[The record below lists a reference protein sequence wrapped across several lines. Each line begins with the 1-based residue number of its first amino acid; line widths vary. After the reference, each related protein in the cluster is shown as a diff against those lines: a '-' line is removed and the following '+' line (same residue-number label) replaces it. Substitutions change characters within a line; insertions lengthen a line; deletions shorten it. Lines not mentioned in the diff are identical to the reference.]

1 MLSLF
6 MSPLGFASM
15 PHTTPHEDE
24 EHNPCT
30 TGADADTHKPPIW
43 TALGNTDCEGA
54 KVQSGADVTI
64 GKAGNMTAG
73 LEPITASYESQA
85 MCARPAPQ
93 PPRTKIHFPSPP
105 STHLPQPHEPVYPSQ
120 HVRTQFGAGARST
133 CTGTWAPSTRTRA
146 PSTSTHLRASCTT
159 QAAASRRRT
168 THPRRATGA
177 PKSPTQVVV

>member
-1 MLSLF
+1 

-54 KVQSGADVTI
+54 KVQSGADVTM

-85 MCARPAPQ
+85 MCARPAPH

-105 STHLPQPHEPVYPSQ
+105 STHLPQPHEPVYPSHMHMYMCERNLAQVPGQRALAPGRRAQERGHLRPAPTCGPRAQ
-120 HVRTQFGAGARST
+120 HRPPPRGGA
-133 CTGTWAPSTRTRA
+133 PRTRGG
-146 PSTSTHLRASCTT
+146 PLVPQSH
-159 QAAASRRRT
+159 RRR
-168 THPRRATGA
+168 
-177 PKSPTQVVV
+177 

>member
-1 MLSLF
+1 MLSLLT
-6 MSPLGFASM
+6 SPLGFASM
-15 PHTTPHEDE
+15 PHTTPHEDK

-30 TGADADTHKPPIW
+30 TGADPDTHKPPIW

-54 KVQSGADVTI
+54 KVQSGADVTV
-64 GKAGNMTAG
+64 GKAGSMTAG

-85 MCARPAPQ
+85 MCARPRPTASQAPRYICFRRHQ
-93 PPRTKIHFPSPP
+93 P
-105 STHLPQPHEPVYPSQ
+105 HLPQPHEPVYPS
-120 HVRTQFGAGARST
+120 HEPTQCGAGARST

-168 THPRRATGA
+168 TRPRRVTGA
-177 PKSPTQVVV
+177 PLSPTQVVV